1 MKSASKSFWELISLI
16 FHPLLLITGS
26 IWLLFEQ
33 YPYYKARY
41 FEEETNILLFFIFA
55 NTFVMPTIAVL
66 ILKRLGLVES
76 IYLKNQKDRLF
87 PFLITSIFCFFTAWQ
102 LHESF
107 IGELAFRYILAIGFS
122 IFILSFINIKK
133 KLSAHATGCGGVIA
147 LLSYIVIYLGE
158 GEMAIWL
165 IGSIFFAGLV
175 LSSRLYLKA
184 HTTSEIYLGFLLG
197 FSIIFCSVAL

>member
-1 MKSASKSFWELISLI
+1 MKSASKSFWEIFSFI

-26 IWLLFEQ
+26 IWILFEH

-41 FEEETNILLFFIFA
+41 FEEETNILLFFIFS

-66 ILKRLGLVES
+66 ILKKTGLIQS

-102 LHESF
+102 LHQSF
-107 IGELAFRYILAIGFS
+107 IGDLAFRYLLAIGIS
-122 IFILSFINIKK
+122 IFVLSFINLKK

-147 LLSYIVIYLGE
+147 LLSYIVLYLGE
-158 GEMAIWL
+158 GEMAVWL
-165 IGSIFFAGLV
+165 LGSIFFTGLV
-175 LSSRLYLKA
+175 FSSRLYLKA
-184 HTTSEIYLGFLLG
+184 HTISEIYLGFLLG
-197 FSIIFCSVAL
+197 FSIIFCSVAI